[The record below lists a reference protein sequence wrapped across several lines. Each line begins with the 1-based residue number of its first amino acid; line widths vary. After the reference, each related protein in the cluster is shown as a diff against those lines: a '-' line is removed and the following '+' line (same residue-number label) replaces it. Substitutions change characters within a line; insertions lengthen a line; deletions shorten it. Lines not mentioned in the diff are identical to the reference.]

1 MRYWNLLKC
10 FIFYATFDGEST
22 SSHTSCI
29 IISVRYLPMSS
40 IKRRDM
46 PKKNLLLSSLYHF
59 QMYFAARFH
68 IYISESVYSSYIA
81 ITKPYKTVKKRM
93 KRTLSFLH
101 LILVS

>member
-1 MRYWNLLKC
+1 MPYWNFLKC
-10 FIFYATFDGEST
+10 LIFYATFDGEST

-29 IISVRYLPMSS
+29 IIFVRYLPMSS
-40 IKRRDM
+40 IKRGDM

-68 IYISESVYSSYIA
+68 KYVSVYSISYIA
-81 ITKPYKTVKKRM
+81 ITKPYKTVNKRM